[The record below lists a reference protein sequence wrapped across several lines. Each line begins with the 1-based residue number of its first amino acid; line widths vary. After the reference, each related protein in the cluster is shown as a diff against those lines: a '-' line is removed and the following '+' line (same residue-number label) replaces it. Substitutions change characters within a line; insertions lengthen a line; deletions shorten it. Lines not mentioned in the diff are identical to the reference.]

1 MTFGVNARGFDFGL
15 AANSA
20 SRSRVNCR
28 FRYFGNGRFL
38 SEGEF
43 LAHVISMRSI
53 NISRPP
59 GEMASRLTTNQEIA
73 GSTPAVVIWFIFV
86 FLFCRGNSRLTA
98 SNWRSS
104 TGSRRDLQRLETP
117 LFLLTILFA
126 IAMRVTQICRFPERL
141 LSTVHRGTAFE
152 YRALALL
159 TKHMSMSLAH
169 VGGSYDGGVDLI
181 GWWWVPSENHTTRA
195 CRVYTL
201 NVLLGHK
208 A

>member
-1 MTFGVNARGFDFGL
+1 
-15 AANSA
+15 
-20 SRSRVNCR
+20 
-28 FRYFGNGRFL
+28 
-38 SEGEF
+38 
-43 LAHVISMRSI
+43 
-53 NISRPP
+53 
-59 GEMASRLTTNQEIA
+59 
-73 GSTPAVVIWFIFV
+73 
-86 FLFCRGNSRLTA
+86 
-98 SNWRSS
+98 
-104 TGSRRDLQRLETP
+104 
-117 LFLLTILFA
+117 
-126 IAMRVTQICRFPERL
+126 MRVTQICRFPERL
-141 LSTVHRGTAFE
+141 LSTVQRGTAFE